1 MRVWVRVLVLELVR
15 VCASASAS
23 ASSSAEWVKGCVKSD
38 VNMTSTSG
46 IRASGSGSSEY
57 VKRIVLKDKTSYDLW
72 RTKITAILD
81 AEDSLEIVN
90 GTEIEPREIAEVQD
104 DQNVSTNIAEV
115 EKIHVEI
122 KDWRKRSKKAA
133 SLIT

>member
-1 MRVWVRVLVLELVR
+1 M
-15 VCASASAS
+15 
-23 ASSSAEWVKGCVKSD
+23 
-38 VNMTSTSG
+38 
-46 IRASGSGSSEY
+46 
-57 VKRIVLKDKTSYDLW
+57 
-72 RTKITAILD
+72 
-81 AEDSLEIVN
+81 EIVN